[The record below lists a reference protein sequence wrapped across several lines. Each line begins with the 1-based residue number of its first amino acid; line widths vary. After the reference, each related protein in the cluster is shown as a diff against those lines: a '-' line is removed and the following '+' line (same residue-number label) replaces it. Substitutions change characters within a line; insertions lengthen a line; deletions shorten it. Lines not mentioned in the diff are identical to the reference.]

1 MTPAAF
7 LMDKMGNDSEG
18 IVVLMVV
25 LLALVSALWLGSFVA
40 RYIRRKTQ
48 KTN

>member
-7 LMDKMGNDSEG
+7 LMDKMGNDTDG

-25 LLALVSALWLGSFVA
+25 LLALVAALWLGGFVV
-40 RYIRRKTQ
+40 RFVRRKHRVH
-48 KTN
+48 